1 MRSIAEVL
9 AERAPEQK
17 DSEALTASARIALRR
32 LITHNI
38 AGNAPTVDV
47 ITVDSQL
54 EQIWL
59 QTLAASDQSSTTAG
73 LGMEPSL
80 AERFYRSLAQ
90 SAEAQQ
96 TTGNAA
102 VLLVN
107 PQVRP
112 WLARLVRHSIP
123 SLKVVSYAEIS
134 ENREVRVIANIGNA
148 NSLEPEGVAA

>member
-1 MRSIAEVL
+1 M
-9 AERAPEQK
+9 
-17 DSEALTASARIALRR
+17 
-32 LITHNI
+32 
-38 AGNAPTVDV
+38 

-59 QTLAASDQSSTTAG
+59 QTLAASDQGSSTAG

-96 TTGNAA
+96 TTGKAA

-123 SLKVVSYAEIS
+123 SLKVISYAEIS
-134 ENREVRVIANIGNA
+134 ENREVRVIANIGNS
-148 NSLEPEGVAA
+148 NSLKPEGVAA